1 MHATLFISDLHLCP
15 TRPAINQ
22 TFFDF
27 LCGQAAQAEAL
38 YILGDLFEYWAG
50 DDDTDPFNA
59 AVLAALRGLADRGVA
74 LYLMHGNR
82 DFLIGDGFTTA
93 CRGTLLPDPTLVNLY
108 GQPTLLM
115 HGDTLCTDDVRYLD
129 FRAKVRSSAWQ
140 HEFLAQSLDKRRQI
154 IAGLRSEN
162 AEEKKV
168 KSEEIMDAT
177 QTGIESA
184 LRAYGYPRLIHGHTH
199 RPALHQLTVDG
210 HRCERWVLADWY
222 ASGSYL
228 HCDAQGLRVVKL
240 LAASAPPL
248 SRCNHS

>member
-1 MHATLFISDLHLCP
+1 MNTTLFISDLHLCP

-27 LCGQAAQAEAL
+27 LSGPAARAEAL
-38 YILGDLFEYWAG
+38 YILGDLFECWAG

-59 AVLAALRGLADRGVA
+59 NVLAALRELAGRGVA

-82 DFLIGDGFTTA
+82 DFLIGDRFTAA
-93 CRGTLLPDPTLVNLY
+93 CHGKLLPDPRLVNLY

-115 HGDTLCTDDVRYLD
+115 HGDTLCTDDLRYLE
-129 FRAKVRSSAWQ
+129 FRAKVRSPAWQ
-140 HEFLAQSLDKRRQI
+140 HEFLAQSLDERRQI

-177 QTGIESA
+177 QTGIEAA

-199 RPALHQLTVDG
+199 RPALHQHVVDG
-210 HRCERWVLADWY
+210 HSCERWVLADWY
-222 ASGSYL
+222 TRGSYL
-228 HCDAQGLRVVKL
+228 HCDAAGCRAVTLG
-240 LAASAPPL
+240 AT
-248 SRCNHS
+248 